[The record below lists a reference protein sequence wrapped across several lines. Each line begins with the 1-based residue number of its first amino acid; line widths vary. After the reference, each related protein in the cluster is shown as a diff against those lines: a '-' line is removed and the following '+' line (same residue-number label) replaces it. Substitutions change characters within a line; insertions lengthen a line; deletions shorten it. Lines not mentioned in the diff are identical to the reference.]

1 MENSNILNIKRFEL
15 HKLEKRVELGIIPT
29 ENNGNIVGGT
39 TYLELT
45 YYLDPNLSNSLV
57 TTQHAL
63 KVEHFL
69 DSRLDE
75 FDHCLIIPSEVDKD
89 EEIASSYSYIY
100 SHTMRNFWCHEADL
114 DFGEMV
120 AYLIHGYLLS
130 SNNFK
135 DQILQ
140 DNVIIARLSVSLGDK
155 KWEFHKDFF
164 KNPIESASHWEN
176 EVWKNLKSSNKWKL
190 LAIDNDAP
198 HLWFEEKE
206 VRPLAPI
213 EEPVRKEEVVSGLR
227 GYLPQY
233 VSSRHAA
240 PYIVAYL
247 RPFARQFEMDA
258 TMSAATHIIKSI
270 KSSKEVVE

>member
-1 MENSNILNIKRFEL
+1 MKNSNTLNIKKFEL

-29 ENNGNIVGGT
+29 KNNGNIVGGT
-39 TYLELT
+39 TYLELA

-69 DSRLDE
+69 NSRLDE
-75 FDHCLIIPSEVDKD
+75 FDHCLVIPSEANKD
-89 EEIASSYSYIY
+89 EETVASYSYIY
-100 SHTMRNFWCHEADL
+100 SHTMRNFWCHEEDL

-140 DNVIIARLSVSLGDK
+140 DNVIITGLSVSLGDK
-155 KWEFHKDFF
+155 KWEFNKDFF
-164 KNPIESASHWEN
+164 KYPIESASHWEN
-176 EVWKNLKSSNKWKL
+176 NVWKSLKSIDKWKVL
-190 LAIDNDAP
+190 NTDGNNTS
-198 HLWFEEKE
+198 HLWLEEKE
-206 VRPLAPI
+206 VRPLTLA
-213 EEPVRKEEVVSGLR
+213 EEPVKIGTIALGLR

-247 RPFARQFEMDA
+247 RSSTHQPE
-258 TMSAATHIIKSI
+258 TTAADLTGAHAIKI
-270 KSSKEVVE
+270 